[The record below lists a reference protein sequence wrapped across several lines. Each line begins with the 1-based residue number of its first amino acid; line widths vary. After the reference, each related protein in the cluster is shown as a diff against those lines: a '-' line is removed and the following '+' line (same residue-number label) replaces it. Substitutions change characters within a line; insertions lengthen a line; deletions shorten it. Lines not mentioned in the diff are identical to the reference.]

1 MTGPTHVL
9 CDKGKLVIQNR
20 IDGSENFNRSW
31 LDYKQGFGYPE
42 KGATIYLNIL
52 SIKLPFLIVIIS
64 LPINFIWILLG
75 DYWLG
80 LEPMYRL
87 LADDTYGDSNVS
99 YGLDVDMWTSQGE
112 HFIAR

>member
-52 SIKLPFLIVIIS
+52 SIKLAFLIVYFFLFITS
-64 LPINFIWILLG
+64 LPINFI
-75 DYWLG
+75 
-80 LEPMYRL
+80 
-87 LADDTYGDSNVS
+87 
-99 YGLDVDMWTSQGE
+99 
-112 HFIAR
+112 